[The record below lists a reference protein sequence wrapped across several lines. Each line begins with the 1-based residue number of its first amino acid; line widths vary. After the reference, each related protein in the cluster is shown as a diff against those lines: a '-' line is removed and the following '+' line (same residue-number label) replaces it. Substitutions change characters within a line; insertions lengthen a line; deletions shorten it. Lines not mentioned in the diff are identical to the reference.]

1 MERNDY
7 IGYFI
12 SILIH
17 ATLLFVVG
25 YFFIQKVE
33 YGISVGESSVDV
45 DLINTPEVPVP
56 PEPVP
61 PPPVHE
67 EMALPQ
73 EAPKP
78 IVQPP
83 PKPKAIKPKG
93 LPSTTPRPAAGK
105 MTMPGYLR
113 NPAPVYPAAAKA
125 AGHQGLVILRVHVSS
140 NGYPTSVTIGKSSG
154 YPELDQAAETTVR
167 KYWRFKPPTMLGMPI
182 DVDVDVPIRFKINS

>member
-7 IGYFI
+7 IGYFF
-12 SILIH
+12 SLLIH

-33 YGISVGESSVDV
+33 YGITAGESTVDV
-45 DLINTPEVPVP
+45 DLINVPETPIP

-61 PPPVHE
+61 TPIPE
-67 EMALPQ
+67 EMAQPQ

-78 IVQPP
+78 VVQPP
-83 PKPKAIKPKG
+83 PKPKAVQKPKG
-93 LPSTTPRPAAGK
+93 IPQATKTPAGK

-113 NPAPVYPAAAKA
+113 NPAPPYPAAAKA

-140 NGYPTSVTIGKSSG
+140 SGYPTSVTIGKSSG
-154 YPELDQAAETTVR
+154 YPELDQAAENTV
-167 KYWRFKPPTMLGMPI
+167 KKFWRFKPPTMLGLPI
-182 DVDVDVPIRFKINS
+182 DVDVDVPIRFKIN